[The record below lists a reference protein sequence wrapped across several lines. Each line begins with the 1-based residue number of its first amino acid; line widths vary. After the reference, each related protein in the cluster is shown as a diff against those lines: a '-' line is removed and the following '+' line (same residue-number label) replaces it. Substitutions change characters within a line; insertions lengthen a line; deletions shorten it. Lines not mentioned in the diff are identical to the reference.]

1 MRVIFY
7 HFFIAL
13 IFAPSICLKAQTSS
27 GMQLMINPSV
37 VDLKI
42 LRGGLKVFPLELTNL
57 NVEKKLRFHIY
68 ANDLKMKRDGSV
80 EFLPPKT
87 TKRSC
92 AEWIEIRPKKLTI
105 EPDSSKKVIIK
116 ISPPASALPGGYYAA
131 IICELVSE
139 EKEPGSSGV
148 KITWRVASL
157 VKLTVTGGRLEK
169 KAEIVNLRL
178 AFPEEIKTR
187 GVAFIASLKNRG
199 NVHIKAKGKIVVRTL
214 DRRRKGQVD
223 FDVGTGTVLPDS
235 IRDFKAVYT
244 RFLPVGDYVAEAI
257 FRYGGYKVAKREI
270 PFSVTVGK
278 QDEFDKK
285 GKNIVELPPLSVQPS
300 LLELRIPAGG
310 FHTTSITV
318 INQMKD
324 TVLIKT
330 SVDIEKIEK
339 KDKEKLLKSGAT
351 SQSCVKW
358 FKLTPSEFTL
368 SSGSKKKII
377 LNIKIPQGEKGKRN
391 VKILFKPVLKNKEGT
406 LAPSEVTIKLTI
418 PVFGREK

>member
-1 MRVIFY
+1 MRIVFY
-7 HFFIAL
+7 YLFIAL
-13 IFAPSICLKAQTSS
+13 IFTPFCLKAQIPSDT
-27 GMQLMINPSV
+27 QLMINPSV

-68 ANDLKMKRDGSV
+68 VNDLKMKRDGSI

-87 TKRSC
+87 TRRSC
-92 AEWIEIRPKKLTI
+92 AEWIEIKPEKLTI
-105 EPDSSKKVIIK
+105 EPESSKKVIIK

-131 IICELVSE
+131 IICELASE
-139 EKEPGSSGV
+139 EKEPEGSGV

-157 VKLTVTGGRLEK
+157 IKLTVTGGKLER

-199 NVHIKAKGKIVVRTL
+199 NVHIKAKGKIVIRTL

-244 RFLPVGDYVAEAI
+244 RFLPAGDYIAEAI

-278 QDEFDKK
+278 QDKSDKK
-285 GKNIVELPPLSVQPS
+285 EKNIVELPPLFVQPS
-300 LLELRIPAGG
+300 LLELKIPAGG

-318 INQMKD
+318 INQMED

-330 SVDIEKIEK
+330 SVDIEK
-339 KDKEKLLKSGAT
+339 KDKEKLLKSDAA
-351 SQSCVKW
+351 SRSCVKW

-377 LNIKIPQGEKGKRN
+377 LNIKIPQGEEDKRN
-391 VKILFKPVLKNKEGT
+391 VKILFNPVLKNKKET
-406 LAPSEVTIKLTI
+406 LTPSEVTIKLTI
-418 PVFGREK
+418 PVFGRKK